1 MSLRCLQFTPLKY
14 NNSTKIHLNISQSS
28 CYAELAMQEEKQVAL
43 KKVRVSEAVGMV
55 LGHDMTKIVPGEYK
69 GPAFKKGHIICQE
82 DIPHLLNIGKEHIF
96 LLELGD
102 DQVHENDAAQRIAG
116 LVGGAHTYVTG
127 PVEGRVNILAQHEGL
142 LKVNRE
148 AVTRINSVDYTVL
161 STLHGNRLVKADEIL
176 AGVKVVPLVVPGGTI
191 DSVEKIAGEYQDI
204 IAIKPLQPLKTAIIT
219 TGNEV
224 FYGRIKDRF
233 GPVLEEKIKTYQAAF
248 SGLSFQPDDKEKITQ
263 NILDCVQDGVEV
275 IVVTGGMSVDP
286 DDVTPDAIRATGAEI
301 ITYGTPVLPG
311 AMFML
316 AYLGNTAIVGLPACG
331 MFSKITV
338 FDLVFPRILA
348 GEKLTKQDFA
358 EMGYGGLCMSCKE
371 CSYPCCPFGK

>member
-1 MSLRCLQFTPLKY
+1 M
-14 NNSTKIHLNISQSS
+14 
-28 CYAELAMQEEKQVAL
+28 AL

-69 GPAFKKGHIICQE
+69 GPAFKKGHIIRQE

-102 DQVHENDAAQRIAG
+102 DQVHENDAAQRIAC
-116 LVGGAHTYVTG
+116 LVGGANTYLTG
-127 PVEGRVNILAQHEGL
+127 PAEGRVNILAQYDGL
-142 LKVNRE
+142 LKVNRG

-161 STLHGNRLVKADEIL
+161 STLHGNRLVNAGEIL
-176 AGVKVVPLVVPGGTI
+176 AGVKVVPLIVAGETI
-191 DSVEKIAGEYQDI
+191 DHVEKIAGEYQDI
-204 IAIKPLQPLKTAIIT
+204 VSIKPLQPLKTAIIT

-224 FYGRIKDRF
+224 FYGRIQDKF
-233 GPVLEEKIKTYQAAF
+233 GPVLEEKIKTYKAAF

-263 NILDCVQDGVEV
+263 AILDCAHAGAEV
-275 IVVTGGMSVDP
+275 IVITGGMSVDP

-316 AYLGNTAIVGLPACG
+316 AYLDNIAILGLPACG

-348 GEKLTKQDFA
+348 GEKLSKQDFA
-358 EMGYGGLCMSCKE
+358 EMGYGGLCMGCKE
-371 CSYPCCPFGK
+371 CFYPCCPFGK